1 MVNLIKDEYHII
13 CMVFISSKQNK
24 QKKRGITIKIYTQGS
39 KGSKTL
45 TVHELT
51 IEQAYDKIKNIMKNE

>member
-1 MVNLIKDEYHII
+1 
-13 CMVFISSKQNK
+13 MVFISSKQNK